1 MILTNTTSN
10 DIALSNI
17 RLDVARIVI
26 PAYQADGVTDGT
38 FETLVSTFWP
48 FFWSP
53 EFLSVV
59 TAGDITVSRSGAGD
73 VKDADDDFNTRL
85 KSVLVTTLAMNLFNA

>member
-10 DIALSNI
+10 DIALSDI

-26 PAYQADGVTDGT
+26 PAYQTDGVTDGT

-53 EFLSVV
+53 DFLSVV
-59 TAGDITVSRSGAGD
+59 TSGDITVSRSAAGTTRT
-73 VKDADDDFNTRL
+73 ADDAFNTRL
-85 KSVLVTTLAMNLFNA
+85 KAILATTLAFDLFNV